1 MDWPWVSPANQCFR
15 CKAFSPSATDPL
27 NPVDLL
33 QGACPLQ
40 TRLGSTESPIFWFN
54 FSNLWTEHV
63 NNSAKRCFQ
72 HLAVR
77 EMRSRSWFLLL
88 KCELSAS
95 FLNHSKVHRQIPLCM
110 PHCINS
116 DLHLA
121 ADRCFLPEFTAHPPA
136 VPIQMWLKHRESIT
150 TFGISASRCPL

>member
-1 MDWPWVSPANQCFR
+1 MNYLRFQGFGPAAEWSFAEWTDHELVLPTSVSGAKLSLPQPQTLSTLLTF
-15 CKAFSPSATDPL
+15 CKELVLSRHIYAPQRAPF
-27 NPVDLL
+27 
-33 QGACPLQ
+33 
-40 TRLGSTESPIFWFN
+40 FWFN

-95 FLNHSKVHRQIPLCM
+95 FLNHSKVHRQTPLCM

-136 VPIQMWLKHRESIT
+136 VPIQM
-150 TFGISASRCPL
+150 